1 MIEYKVTIMP
11 ENISVNVEE
20 NTNLI
25 AAAKKAGISIESPCG
40 GHGTCGKCAV
50 KLISGEVE
58 AYDDSHLPQ
67 NLKGLGYVLACK
79 AKVKE
84 DIVVEVPQF
93 SRLTAHKVVL
103 SSKRTKFQKENDY
116 FANKDMNPLTKKLFI
131 KLDEPDVSDIVN
143 DFDRLKAALNRD
155 FGLNNVSI
163 TLEALR
169 KLPFVLREGNWNITV
184 TITNIKGMHEIV
196 NVEPGESTKPVYG
209 IAVDIGTTTVAA
221 SLLDLE
227 KGKIIDK
234 EGTYNQQSIYGS
246 DVISRIIYTEE
257 NFNGSQI
264 LQKAVIHSINEIVET
279 MLKRQS
285 IKRDDVAVMVCAG
298 NTVMSSLFMRVPAT
312 YLRLEPYIPAV
323 TKFPVVKAKELGI
336 KINNDAAIVMVPS
349 VASYVGGDITAGVLA
364 TMMARSD
371 QLTLFID
378 VGTNGELVL
387 GNSEWLVTCACSAGP
402 AFEGSGIRC
411 GMRAMDGAI
420 DRIDIDRNTLDV
432 KCRTIG
438 DTKALGICGSG
449 LIYALSEMMDA
460 GIIDR
465 AGNIRQEKQS
475 DRIRCGSEG
484 MEYVL
489 VFADQ
494 SGTEK
499 DIVITEGDIKNLLRA
514 KGAIFAGIRTML
526 QQVQLDI
533 NEIDRVYIAGGF
545 GNYINI
551 TDAVNIGLLPDLPA
565 EKYEYVGNSSLQGAM
580 IMLLDQDAITEAE
593 KLSDQMTYIELSVGN
608 TFMDEFVSAT
618 FIPHTDMSL
627 FPSVGK
633 RLEQEKVIV

>member
-1 MIEYKVTIMP
+1 MKEYKVTIMP
-11 ENISVNVEE
+11 ENITVNIEE

-25 AAAKKAGISIESPCG
+25 VAAKKAGISIESPCG

-50 KLISGEVE
+50 KLVSGEVKP
-58 AYDDSHLPQ
+58 YDDSHLPQ
-67 NLKGLGYVLACK
+67 NLKGAGYVLACK

-103 SSKRTKFQKENDY
+103 ASKRTKFQKENDY
-116 FANKDMNPLTKKLFI
+116 FTNKDMKPLSKKLYI
-131 KLDEPDVSDIVN
+131 KMDEPDVSDNVN
-143 DFDRLKAALNRD
+143 DYDRLKAALNKT

-169 KLPFVLREGNWNITV
+169 KLPFVLREGSWGITV
-184 TITNIKGMHEIV
+184 TIISIKGMYEIV
-196 NVEPGESTKPVYG
+196 NVEPGESSKPAYG
-209 IAVDIGTTTVAA
+209 IAVDVGTTTVAA
-221 SLLDLE
+221 CLLDLE
-227 KGKIIDK
+227 KGKVIDR

-264 LQKAVIHSINEIVET
+264 LQKAVIHSVNEIVEAI
-279 MLKRQS
+279 LKRQT
-285 IKRDDVAVMVCAG
+285 INRDDVAVMICAG
-298 NTVMSSLFMRVPAT
+298 NTVMSNLFMRVPAT
-312 YLRLEPYIPAV
+312 YLRLEPYIPAA
-323 TKFPVVKAKELGI
+323 TKFPVMKAKELGI
-336 KINNDAAIVMVPS
+336 KINNDAAVVMVPS

-371 QLTLFID
+371 ELTLFID

-420 DRIDIDRNTLDV
+420 DRIEIDRHTLDV
-432 KCRTIG
+432 KCSTIG

-449 LIYALSEMMDA
+449 LIYSLSEMMGA

-475 DRIRCGSEG
+475 DRIRRGSEG
-484 MEYVL
+484 LEYVL

-494 SGTEK
+494 SGTEE

-514 KGAIFAGIRTML
+514 KGAIYAGIRTML

-551 TDAVNIGLLPDLPA
+551 TDAINIGLLPDLPA

-580 IMLLDQDAITEAE
+580 IMLLDQDAVIEAE

-627 FPSVGK
+627 FPSVSK
-633 RLEQEKVIV
+633 RLEQEKVVV